1 MFVLLL
7 RILLTRAV
15 PDADVA
21 GLEGFLCI
29 SGFLMVW
36 KVCAIDLLV
45 LVRALF
51 RSSSRAHA
59 HSHTQSSKWPLFK
72 GYCSVRRR

>member
-21 GLEGFLCI
+21 GFLVWKVFCI

-45 LVRALF
+45 LVLVRALF
-51 RSSSRAHA
+51 RSSSRTRARTRSHA
-59 HSHTQSSKWPLFK
+59 ELEMASI
-72 GYCSVRRR
+72 